1 MKPPIPMWFDE
12 IAQEVTEGP
21 YPIVVAVCEDDN
33 QASQLCE
40 WLDIAVPAFAPMRV
54 ERVSAD
60 DLLVV
65 VEKAS
70 QSSDSVA
77 LVVGDATKCSDVELT
92 NRFTR
97 WNMARD
103 ALRVHL
109 RSEEKLTVRRT
120 LILVVSLRPFRDV
133 AADARDL
140 LSIAHVMTVADEPI
154 AYDPSDEELVQTE
167 EVVISEFETKHGVTT
182 GQMLASLYEDAALP
196 VEVPP
201 ADLRRWQ
208 LAEQR
213 LRRVRHAV

>member
-21 YPIVVAVCEDDN
+21 YSIIVPVCEDDY

-40 WLDIAVPAFAPMRV
+40 WLDVAVPAFAPMRV

-65 VEKAS
+65 VEQAS

-77 LVVGDATKCSDVELT
+77 LIVGDATKCSDAELS

-109 RSEEKLTVRRT
+109 RSEEKPTVRRT
-120 LILVVSLRPFRDV
+120 LVLVVSHRPFRSV
-133 AADARDL
+133 AADTRDL
-140 LSIAHVMTVADEPI
+140 LSIAHVMTVSDEPI
-154 AYDPSDEELVQTE
+154 AFDPSDQELVQPE
-167 EVVISEFETKHGVTT
+167 EALIAEFEAKHGLTT
-182 GQMLASLYEDAALP
+182 EQMLASLYENLALP
-196 VEVPP
+196 VAVPP
-201 ADLRRWQ
+201 EDIHRWQ